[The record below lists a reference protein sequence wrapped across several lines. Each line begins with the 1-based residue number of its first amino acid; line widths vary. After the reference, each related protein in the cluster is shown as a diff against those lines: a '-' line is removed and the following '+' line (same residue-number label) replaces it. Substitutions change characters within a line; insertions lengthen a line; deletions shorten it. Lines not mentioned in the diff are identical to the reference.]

1 MIYIALFILSFLL
14 TYLIKNYALKKSL
27 LASINDRSMHN
38 LPTPYGGGVAIAV
51 SWFVGLCYLYFYDQ
65 IEANL
70 FYALMLGVVISVL
83 GYLDD
88 LYELSARF
96 RILIQSAVAIAALF
110 VLGGLESL
118 NLGFILIENQVVT
131 NLFAYLLIVWFINLY
146 NFLDGIDGY
155 AASEAVFLALAGFIL
170 FGSSH
175 FLVLGA
181 AVFGFLLW
189 NWHRAKIFMGDAGS
203 TLLGYTIAIFSVYYA
218 NELSTNL
225 WIWITLFGLF
235 WFDAT
240 FTLLKRAKDG
250 EKLSK
255 AHKKHAYQKLIR
267 SGWSHDRVVKASIA
281 VNLVLFALVYF
292 VSNFFVVFAL
302 SLSMLYVIARYA
314 DTQKNQ

>member
-27 LASINDRSMHN
+27 LASVNDRSMHN

-51 SWFVGLCYLYFYDQ
+51 SWFIGLCYLYFYDE

-70 FYALMLGVVISVL
+70 FYALMLGAIIAVL

-181 AVFGFLLW
+181 TVFGFLLW

>member
-1 MIYIALFILSFLL
+1 MIYAALFMLSFLL

-27 LASINDRSMHN
+27 LASVNDRSLHTM
-38 LPTPYGGGVAIAV
+38 PTPYGGGVAIAV
-51 SWFVGLCYLYFYDQ
+51 SWFIGLCYLYFYDE

-70 FYALMLGVVISVL
+70 FYALMLGVVIAIL

-88 LYELSARF
+88 LYELSAKF
-96 RILIQSAVAIAALF
+96 RILIQSLIAIAALF

-118 NLGFILIENQVVT
+118 NLGFVLIENQIVT
-131 NLFAYLLIVWFINLY
+131 NIFSYLLIVWFINLF

-155 AASEAVFLALAGFIL
+155 AGSEAVFLAFAGFIL

-189 NWHRAKIFMGDAGS
+189 NRHRAKIFMGDAGS
-203 TLLGYTIAIFSVYYA
+203 TLLGYTVAIFTIYYA

-240 FTLLKRAKDG
+240 FTLLKRVKNG

-255 AHKKHAYQKLIR
+255 AHKKHAYQKLIQ
-267 SGWSHDRVVKASIA
+267 SGWRHDEVVSVSIA

-314 DTQKNQ
+314 DTQKN